1 MGPEVL
7 HRAPEEPHPA
17 GLVGAAGHGKRRGA
31 RAAGRVY
38 PFIKEPASVPESFI
52 VPPAKQRVIM
62 DTAALY
68 NTFTHPKVVTSMLL
82 AGIGLG
88 LLLSA
93 LLYFFQGTWFLPV
106 GFAAVILGIV
116 IIYMVWL
123 DRQEFRTDE
132 VISPDI
138 SGEVPAGK
146 RVLIRADIPVDTD
159 ISSGSPLFSDT
170 RVIMSML
177 ALAIG
182 LGFAVCIVVIFF
194 RGTWFLPALITA
206 LTIGTVTGYLCWLD
220 GLDLRNR

>member
-1 MGPEVL
+1 
-7 HRAPEEPHPA
+7 
-17 GLVGAAGHGKRRGA
+17 
-31 RAAGRVY
+31 
-38 PFIKEPASVPESFI
+38 
-52 VPPAKQRVIM
+52 M

-93 LLYFFQGTWFLPV
+93 LLYLFQGTWFLPV
-106 GFAAVILGIV
+106 GFAAVILGTV

-123 DRQEFRTDE
+123 DRQEFRTDD
-132 VISPDI
+132 VVPPDI
-138 SGEVPAGK
+138 SREVPAGK
-146 RVLIRADIPVDTD
+146 RVLIHADRPVDTE
-159 ISSGSPLFSDT
+159 IRSGTPLFSDT

-177 ALAIG
+177 TLAIG
-182 LGFAVCIVVIFF
+182 LGFAVCVVVIFF

-220 GLDLRNR
+220 GQDPRNR